1 MNIIQMISR
10 LSVAAV
16 LGGLIGFEREKHGR
30 PAGFRTHVL
39 VSTGS
44 ALIMMVSL
52 HLYDLFKVFNTSQYA
67 SGVDPSRIASM
78 VIAGIGFVGAGT
90 IIQTKGSVRGLTTA
104 ACLWMAAALGLAA
117 GCGYYMPAI
126 ISGIISICSLVVLKR
141 IGHFIKRDFY
151 HHINIEMDD
160 GINGLDNIKDILEE
174 KGANILKVI
183 FNKNN
188 LNNEMTYGLSIRS
201 QKELDESLIN
211 NLAQLSGVKR
221 VTTR

>member
-1 MNIIQMISR
+1 MNITEMISR
-10 LSVAAV
+10 LVLAAV

-39 VSTGS
+39 VAMGS

-52 HLYDLFKVFNTSQYA
+52 YLYDLFKVYNTSQYA

-104 ACLWMAAALGLAA
+104 ACLWMAAALGLAV
-117 GCGYYMPAI
+117 GCGYYTPAI
-126 ISGIISICSLVVLKR
+126 IAGIISLGSLVTLKH
-141 IGHFIKRDFY
+141 IGRHIKKDCY
-151 HHINIEMDD
+151 HHIDIEMEDR
-160 GINGLDNIKDILEE
+160 IKGLDDIKDILNE

-183 FNKNN
+183 FNKDN
-188 LNNEMTYGLSIRS
+188 LKNEMTYGISI
-201 QKELDESLIN
+201 QLQNELDNYLIN
-211 NLAQLSGVKR
+211 SLAQIAGVKR
-221 VTTR
+221 VTTK